1 MAEVA
6 ILGAGHGG
14 CAAAADLTSRG
25 HHLRLHARSE
35 ERLKPLLERGGI
47 EARGI
52 VEGFVS
58 LDSLTTD
65 IKEAISGTDVV
76 MLVVPEELSSISD
89 DEKYGNFE
97 IDVPEITQEVYD
109 NSSINAYI
117 RRTYDDG
124 RPERWSQLPQ
134 TFLSLDDS
142 SASYLSFGVG
152 FIRISLQSEGS
163 IQELFEMMKG
173 NDLKLVIN

>member
-1 MAEVA
+1 MKK
-6 ILGAGHGG
+6 ILIVSTA
-14 CAAAADLTSRG
+14 
-25 HHLRLHARSE
+25 
-35 ERLKPLLERGGI
+35 LLLSFGI
-47 EARGI
+47 ISCISNNA
-52 VEGFVS
+52 VEGENDTNDIVI
-58 LDSLTTD
+58 LT
-65 IKEAISGTDVV
+65 
-76 MLVVPEELSSISD
+76 VPEELTSIAD

-134 TFLSLDDS
+134 TFLSLDHS

-163 IQELFEMMKG
+163 IQELFDMMKG

>member
-1 MAEVA
+1 MYK
-6 ILGAGHGG
+6 
-14 CAAAADLTSRG
+14 
-25 HHLRLHARSE
+25 RLESLSQQCD
-35 ERLKPLLERGGI
+35 RLSNFKDVLIKIMIMKKLLI
-47 EARGI
+47 
-52 VEGFVS
+52 
-58 LDSLTTD
+58 
-65 IKEAISGTDVV
+65 ISSTLLFSFGLLSCNNQISQTFNDETNVV
-76 MLVVPEELSSISD
+76 MLTVPQELSSIGD
-89 DEKYGNFE
+89 DEQYGNFE

-109 NSSINAYI
+109 NSSISAYI

-134 TFLSLDDS
+134 PFLSLDNS

-163 IQELFEMMKG
+163 ILELFDMMKG

>member
-1 MAEVA
+1 MKK
-6 ILGAGHGG
+6 ILILSTA
-14 CAAAADLTSRG
+14 
-25 HHLRLHARSE
+25 
-35 ERLKPLLERGGI
+35 LLLSFGI
-47 EARGI
+47 LSCSCNNV
-52 VEGFVS
+52 VEGENDTNDIVI
-58 LDSLTTD
+58 LT
-65 IKEAISGTDVV
+65 
-76 MLVVPEELSSISD
+76 VPEELTSIAD

-134 TFLSLDDS
+134 TFLSLDHS

-163 IQELFEMMKG
+163 IQELFDMMKG

>member
-1 MAEVA
+1 LNFKDFFIKIKMKKLFIISAA
-6 ILGAGHGG
+6 LLFSFGILS
-14 CAAAADLTSRG
+14 CFNQDSQEINYNNSNDIVILT
-25 HHLRLHARSE
+25 
-35 ERLKPLLERGGI
+35 
-47 EARGI
+47 
-52 VEGFVS
+52 
-58 LDSLTTD
+58 
-65 IKEAISGTDVV
+65 
-76 MLVVPEELSSISD
+76 VPEELTSIRD

-117 RRTYDDG
+117 RRTYDDE

-134 TFLSLDDS
+134 TFLSLDHS

-163 IQELFEMMKG
+163 IQELFDMMKG

>member
-1 MAEVA
+1 MKK
-6 ILGAGHGG
+6 ILILSTVLLFSFGILS
-14 CAAAADLTSRG
+14 CDNQFSQEFNDTTNDIVILT
-25 HHLRLHARSE
+25 
-35 ERLKPLLERGGI
+35 
-47 EARGI
+47 
-52 VEGFVS
+52 
-58 LDSLTTD
+58 
-65 IKEAISGTDVV
+65 
-76 MLVVPEELSSISD
+76 VPEELTSIAD

-134 TFLSLDDS
+134 TFLSLDHS

-163 IQELFEMMKG
+163 IQELFDMMKG

>member
-1 MAEVA
+1 MKK
-6 ILGAGHGG
+6 ILILSTA
-14 CAAAADLTSRG
+14 
-25 HHLRLHARSE
+25 
-35 ERLKPLLERGGI
+35 LLLSFGI
-47 EARGI
+47 
-52 VEGFVS
+52 FS
-58 LDSLTTD
+58 CTNNNTQN
-65 IKEAISGTDVV
+65 ISDVNDVV

>member
-1 MAEVA
+1 MYKRLESLSQQCDRLSNFTDLLIKIITMKKLLIISSALLFSFG
-6 ILGAGHGG
+6 ILS
-14 CAAAADLTSRG
+14 CNNQISQSFNDQTKVIMLT
-25 HHLRLHARSE
+25 
-35 ERLKPLLERGGI
+35 
-47 EARGI
+47 
-52 VEGFVS
+52 
-58 LDSLTTD
+58 
-65 IKEAISGTDVV
+65 
-76 MLVVPEELSSISD
+76 VPEELSSIGD

-134 TFLSLDDS
+134 PFLSLENS

-152 FIRISLQSEGS
+152 FVRISLQSEGS
-163 IQELFEMMKG
+163 IQELFDMMKG

>member
-1 MAEVA
+1 MGLKYHLNIIEEV
-6 ILGAGHGG
+6 
-14 CAAAADLTSRG
+14 CYNN
-25 HHLRLHARSE
+25 
-35 ERLKPLLERGGI
+35 KMMKKLL
-47 EARGI
+47 
-52 VEGFVS
+52 
-58 LDSLTTD
+58 LTT
-65 IKEAISGTDVV
+65 IS
-76 MLVVPEELSSISD
+76 LSCVLCISL
-89 DEKYGNFE
+89 
-97 IDVPEITQEVYD
+97 QEVYD

>member
-1 MAEVA
+1 MKKLLIISTALLFSFGIFSCNNKINQSFDESNSII
-6 ILGAGHGG
+6 IL
-14 CAAAADLTSRG
+14 T
-25 HHLRLHARSE
+25 
-35 ERLKPLLERGGI
+35 
-47 EARGI
+47 
-52 VEGFVS
+52 
-58 LDSLTTD
+58 
-65 IKEAISGTDVV
+65 
-76 MLVVPEELSSISD
+76 VPDELSSIGD

-97 IDVPEITQEVYD
+97 IDVPEITQEVYN
-109 NSSINAYI
+109 NSSISAYL

-134 TFLSLDDS
+134 PFLSLDNS

-163 IQELFEMMKG
+163 ILELFDMMKG

>member
-1 MAEVA
+1 MKKLLILSTA
-6 ILGAGHGG
+6 ILF
-14 CAAAADLTSRG
+14 SF
-25 HHLRLHARSE
+25 
-35 ERLKPLLERGGI
+35 GI
-47 EARGI
+47 LSCNNQLSQTVVNGEANI
-52 VEGFVS
+52 
-58 LDSLTTD
+58 
-65 IKEAISGTDVV
+65 V
-76 MLVVPEELSSISD
+76 MLVVPEELSSIGD
-89 DEKYGNFE
+89 DEQYGNFE

-109 NSSINAYI
+109 NSSISAYI

-134 TFLSLDDS
+134 PFLSLDNS

-163 IQELFEMMKG
+163 ILELFDMMKG